1 MEEKN
6 LNDLNE
12 SIKLLSNY
20 RDRLLQEVTA
30 IAKKLQMPNSQINST
45 LEQNSELIEINQALN
60 QLIAHRDKN
69 IVN

>member
-1 MEEKN
+1 MQEKN

-12 SIKLLSNY
+12 SIQLLSNY
-20 RDRLLQEVTA
+20 RDRLMKEVTA

-45 LEQNSELIEINQALN
+45 LEENSELTEINKALN

-69 IVN
+69 VVK